1 MDRVIRFST
10 LAFLLILMNPC
21 TSSSQSSSSS
31 HSVPTVAQLTSSS
44 SSPSN
49 VIKVGALF
57 TEDERESQTELAFKY
72 AVYRI
77 NRDRTLLPNATLLY
91 DIQYIAS
98 GDSFHAS
105 KKGKFLLLSLPLSL
119 FPHHSFFLS
128 FSSYLEFNP
137 SDQSSIHSITSQ
149 L

>member
-1 MDRVIRFST
+1 MDRVVRFST

-21 TSSSQSSSSS
+21 TSSQSSSS
-31 HSVPTVAQLTSSS
+31 HSVPTAAQLTSSS

-91 DIQYIAS
+91 DIQYITS

-105 KKGKFLLLSLPLSL
+105 KKGEYFFPLLPSL
-119 FPHHSFFLS
+119 FFILCLSFLILCLHFLS
-128 FSSYLEFNP
+128 SSHSSCSSYLGI
-137 SDQSSIHSITSQ
+137 QYK
-149 L
+149 